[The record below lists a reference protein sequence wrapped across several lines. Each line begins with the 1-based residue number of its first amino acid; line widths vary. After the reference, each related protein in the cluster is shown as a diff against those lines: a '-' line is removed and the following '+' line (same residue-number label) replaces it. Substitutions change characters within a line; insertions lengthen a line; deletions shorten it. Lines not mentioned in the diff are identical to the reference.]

1 VACRQVKP
9 KQELVRVVRNSDG
22 SVEVDVSGKKPG
34 RGAYL
39 CRTRECWE
47 EGVKGERLEHALRAT
62 LIPENRERLLKYWED
77 LEKGLNSGRQSN

>member
-22 SVEVDVSGKKPG
+22 SVEVDVSWKKPG

-47 EGVKGERLEHALRAT
+47 EGVKGGRLEHALRAT

-77 LEKGLNSGRQSN
+77 LEKGLNSGQQTN